1 MIGDIIRLIRPAQW
15 IKNLFVFLPLFFGGR
30 MLSGDA
36 WAHAGIA
43 FAAFSLM
50 ASAIYCLNDIRDAET
65 DRQHPEK
72 RRRPV
77 ASGAVPVYVAW
88 IVMIL
93 LVAGSECICWLAL
106 SDADSRV
113 AAVINIYLILNIAY
127 SLRLKQV
134 AIVDVFI
141 IALGFVLRLL
151 AGGVACRIPLSPW
164 IVLMTFLL
172 ALFLAF
178 AKRRDDVIIRQRDGV
193 VTRKTTH
200 NYNME
205 FMNSV
210 LCILAS
216 ITMVCYMMY
225 TVQPEVTARMDNNY
239 IYISSIL
246 VLAGLIRYLQL
257 AIVDEKSGDPTKIL
271 LHDKFIQLCCVLWI
285 LFFVLIIY

>member
-15 IKNLFVFLPLFFGGR
+15 VKNLFVFLPLFFGGR

-36 WAHAGIA
+36 WAYAGIA

-106 SDADSRV
+106 GDVDSRV
-113 AAVINIYLILNIAY
+113 GAVINIYLILNIAY
-127 SLRLKQV
+127 SLKLKQV
-134 AIVDVFI
+134 AIFDVFI

-151 AGGVACRIPLSPW
+151 AGGVACGIPLSPW

-178 AKRRDDVIIRQRDGV
+178 AKRRDDVIIRERDGV

-200 NYNME
+200 NYNLE

-225 TVQPEVTARMDNNY
+225 TVQPEVTARLGNNY

-271 LHDKFIQLCCVLWI
+271 LHDKFIQLCCMLWI

>member
-15 IKNLFVFLPLFFGGR
+15 VKNLFVFLPLFFGGR

-36 WAHAGIA
+36 WAYAGIA

-106 SDADSRV
+106 GDVDSRV
-113 AAVINIYLILNIAY
+113 GAVINIYLILNIAY
-127 SLRLKQV
+127 SLKLKQV
-134 AIVDVFI
+134 AIFDVFI

-151 AGGVACRIPLSPW
+151 AGGVACGIPLSPW

-178 AKRRDDVIIRQRDGV
+178 AKRRDDVIIRERDGV

-200 NYNME
+200 NYNLE

-225 TVQPEVTARMDNNY
+225 TVQPEVTARLGNNY

>member
-36 WAHAGIA
+36 WAYAGIA

-106 SDADSRV
+106 GDVDSRV
-113 AAVINIYLILNIAY
+113 GAVINIYLILNIAY
-127 SLRLKQV
+127 SLKLKQV
-134 AIVDVFI
+134 AIFDVFI

-151 AGGVACRIPLSPW
+151 AGGVACGIPLSPW

-178 AKRRDDVIIRQRDGV
+178 AKRRDDVIIRERDGV

-200 NYNME
+200 NYNLE

-225 TVQPEVTARMDNNY
+225 TVQPEVTARLGNNY

-271 LHDKFIQLCCVLWI
+271 LHDKFIQLCCMLWI

>member
-15 IKNLFVFLPLFFGGR
+15 VKNLFVFLPLFFGGR

-36 WAHAGIA
+36 WAYAGIA

-106 SDADSRV
+106 GDVDSRV
-113 AAVINIYLILNIAY
+113 GAVINIYLILNIAY

-134 AIVDVFI
+134 AIFDVFI

-151 AGGVACRIPLSPW
+151 AGGVACGIPLSPW

-178 AKRRDDVIIRQRDGV
+178 AKRRDDVIIRERDGV

-200 NYNME
+200 NYNLE

-225 TVQPEVTARMDNNY
+225 TVQPEVTARLGNNY

>member
-15 IKNLFVFLPLFFGGR
+15 VKNLFVFLPLFFGGR

-36 WAHAGIA
+36 WANAGIA

-72 RRRPV
+72 RRRPL

-93 LVAGSECICWLAL
+93 LVAGSECICWMAL
-106 SDADSRV
+106 GDVDSRV
-113 AAVINIYLILNIAY
+113 GAVINIYLILNIAY

-134 AIVDVFI
+134 AIIDVFI

-151 AGGVACRIPLSPW
+151 AGGVACHIPLSPW

-178 AKRRDDVIIRQRDGV
+178 AKRRDDVIIRERDGV

-200 NYNME
+200 NYNLE

-225 TVQPEVTARMDNNY
+225 TVQPEVTARMGNNY